1 MNTSLKEYEKLVFL
15 LEGHFIRLCCFP
27 RHSISILI
35 AMYFKN
41 SKIHVSVR
49 YKIM

>member
-15 LEGHFIRLCCFP
+15 LEGHFIRLRCFA
-27 RHSISILI
+27 HHAISILI
-35 AMYFKN
+35 ATYFKN
-41 SKIHVSVR
+41 SKIHVSVQ